1 VVPPTLGSGPIELDF
16 ANMNIVGGK
25 SEDRCEYRKK
35 RDRYLAGLSDQD
47 VSLAFS
53 AVPSPLR
60 SLFSPDK
67 IVAAYIPI
75 ESEANPQALLKFAH
89 EAGCKTALPHVTSMT
104 APMRFL
110 QWQLGDVLEDGP
122 FGLKQPKADAAV
134 ISPDII
140 LVPLV
145 AFDRSLNRLG
155 QGAGHYD
162 RALSLLED
170 AYTVGIAW
178 SVQEAPYLAA
188 DPWDM
193 PLDAILT
200 EKEWI
205 SR

>member
-1 VVPPTLGSGPIELDF
+1 MD
-16 ANMNIVGGK
+16 IVSGK
-25 SEDRCEYRKK
+25 SEYRREYREK
-35 RDRYLAGLSDQD
+35 RDQYCAELSNQD
-47 VSLAFS
+47 LSLAFS
-53 AVPSPLR
+53 AVPSPMR
-60 SLFSPDK
+60 TLFLPNK

-75 ESEANPQALLKFAH
+75 ASEANPGALLKFAY
-89 EAGCKTALPHVTSMT
+89 EAGCKTALPHVTSM
-104 APMRFL
+104 ASPMRFL
-110 QWQLGDVLEDGP
+110 QWQPGDALEDGP
-122 FGLKQPKADAAV
+122 FGLKQPKADEPA

-162 RALSLLED
+162 RALSLLEN

-178 SVQEAPYLAA
+178 SVQEAPYLTV